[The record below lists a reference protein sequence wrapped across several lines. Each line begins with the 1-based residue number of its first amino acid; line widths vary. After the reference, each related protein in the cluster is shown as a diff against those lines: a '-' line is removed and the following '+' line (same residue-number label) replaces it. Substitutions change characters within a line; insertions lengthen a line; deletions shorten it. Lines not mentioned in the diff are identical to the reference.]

1 MAKHGLGKG
10 LSALFS
16 LYDDP
21 ASTSRTA
28 PTPAKKPINNVASV
42 EEPQFNASSVKQEN
56 EFEEKME
63 KAIAQERRAVPTT
76 QPTKTSK
83 VQEPEDVDAI
93 LEKAKSLLDDMKI
106 PGAIRIDSDMPP
118 IENMNYTAEK
128 ENLERKLSQIDQEMS
143 YRETP
148 RGVVDVPISLIDIN
162 LDQPRKNFSKEA
174 MLELSESIKQHG
186 VIQPIVVVE
195 RNNRY
200 MIVAGERRYRASKM
214 VGLKVIPCIIKNYT
228 NREIKQISLIENL
241 QREDLNPVEVA
252 YAIKQ
257 LIEDF
262 GFTQDQVA
270 ERLGVSRPL
279 VTNTLRI
286 LNLEPEVIAMVE
298 KGTLLTAH
306 AKVLGGVKNR
316 EDQIKFAKKACND
329 KMSLRE
335 FERMIQE
342 YLNPDKFKK
351 KHMQLTSELQH
362 FVSRMQSTFKTKVG
376 MFGTDRRG
384 RIYIDYYTRDD
395 LDRISDL
402 MQKLGY

>member
-16 LYDDP
+16 LYDEP
-21 ASTSRTA
+21 SASNSTQ
-28 PTPAKKPINNVASV
+28 KKQSATGGSIGKREYNPVDVPS
-42 EEPQFNASSVKQEN
+42 EN
-56 EFEEKME
+56 EFEETME
-63 KAIAQERRAVPTT
+63 KARQEERRVAPAP
-76 QPTKTSK
+76 QPKK
-83 VQEPEDVDAI
+83 APVMQEPEDVDAI

-106 PGAIRIDSDMPP
+106 PGAIRIESDDIPP
-118 IENMNYTAEK
+118 VQNMNYTTER
-128 ENLERKLSQIDQEMS
+128 ENLERKLNKVGEEIS
-143 YRETP
+143 YRELP
-148 RGVVDVPISLIDIN
+148 HGVVELPISQVDIN
-162 LDQPRKNFSKEA
+162 IDQPRKNFNKEA
-174 MLELSESIKQHG
+174 MAELSESIKQHG

-195 RNNRY
+195 RNGRY

-214 VGLKVIPCIIKNYT
+214 AGMKVIPAIIKNYT
-228 NREIKQISLIENL
+228 NREVKQIALIENL

-286 LNLEPEVIAMVE
+286 LRLEPEVVAMVE
-298 KGTLLTAH
+298 KGTLSTAF
-306 AKVLGGVKNR
+306 AKVLGGVNNR
-316 EDQIKFAKKACND
+316 EDQIKFARKACND
-329 KMSLRE
+329 KMTVRE
-335 FERMIQE
+335 FERMVQE
-342 YLNPDKFKK
+342 YLNPEKFKK
-351 KHMQLTSELQH
+351 KHAQLTSDLQN
-362 FVSRMQSTFKTKVG
+362 FVSRLQSTFKTKVG
-376 MFGTDRRG
+376 MFGTDKKG

-395 LDRISDL
+395 LDRISDI